1 MLCTSGSVVR
11 WVGCAM
17 ISRFQSSHILI
28 CQPSALSA
36 YWVVSVLNERARKGG
51 KTLLSIV
58 NMLPG
63 GSVVPMRWLGR
74 DFGVGVVGGQG

>member
-1 MLCTSGSVVR
+1 
-11 WVGCAM
+11 M
-17 ISRFQSSHILI
+17 ISPFQSSRILI
-28 CQPSALSA
+28 RQPSALSA

-51 KTLLSIV
+51 RTLLSNV